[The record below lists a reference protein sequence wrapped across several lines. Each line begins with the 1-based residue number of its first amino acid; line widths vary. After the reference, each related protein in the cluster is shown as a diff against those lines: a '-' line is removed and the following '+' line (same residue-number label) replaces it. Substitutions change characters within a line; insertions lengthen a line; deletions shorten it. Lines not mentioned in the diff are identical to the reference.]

1 MIISSNQIQHAL
13 QVYGAKRVDKAKNV
27 QEAGTAQGM
36 RQDSLNVS
44 DEARLLQASLKA
56 VREAPEVRAE
66 RIAALGEAVRS
77 GTYHVTGEQ
86 IAEKMLGRSL
96 ADQTDLE

>member
-13 QVYGAKRVDKAKNV
+13 QVYGAKRVDKSKNV
-27 QEAGTAQGM
+27 QETENGQGW
-36 RQDSLNVS
+36 RRDSLNVS

-56 VREAPEVRAE
+56 MREAPEVRADRVASLSE
-66 RIAALGEAVRS
+66 ALRS
-77 GTYHVTGEQ
+77 GAYHVTGEQ